1 MEASAR
7 RAVDAWVEKVK
18 GPLIFV
24 VLLTGTLL
32 AAVGQVAFKLG
43 ATGRESLAEFFNGW
57 IILGLIS
64 YGLGTA
70 LWIFALSK
78 ASLTLVYPFT
88 ALTFV
93 LVYGAGIFVLG
104 EATSLPQILGVGFV
118 LVGLFLITSV

>member
-1 MEASAR
+1 MIYA
-7 RAVDAWVEKVK
+7 
-18 GPLIFV
+18 

-43 ATGRESLAEFFNGW
+43 ATGRESLLAFFNAW
-57 IILGLIS
+57 ILLGLIC
-64 YGLGTA
+64 YGIGTA

-93 LVYGAGIFVLG
+93 LVYGAGIFLLG
-104 EATSLPQILGVGFV
+104 EATSWPKLVGVGLV
-118 LVGLFLITSV
+118 LAGLFLISSM

>member
-1 MEASAR
+1 MIYA
-7 RAVDAWVEKVK
+7 
-18 GPLIFV
+18 

-43 ATGRESLAEFFNGW
+43 ATGRESLMAFFNAW
-57 IILGLIS
+57 ILLGLIC
-64 YGLGTA
+64 YGIGVV

-93 LVYGAGIFVLG
+93 LVYTAGVFLFG
-104 EATSLPQILGVGFV
+104 EAISWPQILGVGLV
-118 LVGLFLITSV
+118 LAGLFLITSV